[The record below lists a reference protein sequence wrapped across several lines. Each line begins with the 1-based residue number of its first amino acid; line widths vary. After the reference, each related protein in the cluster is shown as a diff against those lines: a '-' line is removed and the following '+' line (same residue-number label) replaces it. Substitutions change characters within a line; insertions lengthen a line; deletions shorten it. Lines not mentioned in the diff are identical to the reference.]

1 MIWFGSMDCNH
12 CQKPAEWVEN
22 KEIYGRNY
30 GKSYMTWW
38 CRDCDAFV
46 GCHNNTKKPKGK
58 YLAKKDLR
66 EARKK
71 AHAVIDPL
79 WQDGKYERRTVY
91 IRLNEA
97 FGKEVHVGDTETVEE
112 CEEIIKTAKLIFL
125 R

>member
-1 MIWFGSMDCNH
+1 MICNH
-12 CQKPAEWVEN
+12 CNKPAKWVEN

-38 CRDCDAFV
+38 CKDCDAFV
-46 GCHNNTKKPKGK
+46 GCHNNTKTSKGRF
-58 YLAKKDLR
+58 LAKKDLR

-71 AHAVIDPL
+71 AHAAIDPL
-79 WQDGKYERRTVY
+79 WQSKKYKRSTVY

-112 CEEIIKTAKLIFL
+112 CEDIIKTANLIFNL
-125 R
+125 EKIN